1 MELREALTQITEIRL
16 QLARTEVFRGYRAV
30 PVALS
35 GVFALSAATVQS
47 IWVPDPANEV
57 GSYLAVWIIAAI
69 VSWLA
74 AAGEMIVRASQAR
87 TDLSREL
94 TWLALEQFSPCLV
107 AGGVVTFVLVR
118 SSPESLWIFPGLW
131 QVFYSL
137 GIFASYRLLPRATF
151 WVGVFYLTTGFMV
164 LWLGPGNAS
173 LSPWAMGLPFCAGQ
187 LTAAAILY
195 RTLERNH
202 ATE

>member
-16 QLARTEVFRGYRAV
+16 QLARTEMFRGYRAM

-35 GVFALSAATVQS
+35 GVVALLAALVQSVLVLDPAVEIASYLSIWIVAAT
-47 IWVPDPANEV
+47 
-57 GSYLAVWIIAAI
+57 

-74 AAGEMIVRASQAR
+74 AAGEMIVRARQAR
-87 TDLSREL
+87 SHLSREL
-94 TWLALEQFSPCLV
+94 TWLALEQFFPCLV

-118 SSPESLWIFPGLW
+118 SSPESVWILPGLW

-137 GIFASYRLLPRATF
+137 GIFASYRLLPRPTF

-164 LWLGPGNAS
+164 LTLGPGNAA
-173 LSPWAMGLPFCAGQ
+173 LSPWTMGLPFFVGQ
-187 LTAAAILY
+187 FTAAAILY

-202 ATE
+202 ATD